1 MVLCGFPTYV
11 SKTLCKTYRRIQS
24 EVAAEWPLFKE
35 KWTIIVSGILFQ
47 FIHGFLT
54 RTAHFLH
61 APRPLLHDVGFELVP
76 EIGPEN
82 FFISEYLF
90 FAIFIP
96 CCIWTFHP
104 FVCTKK
110 QFYTVLLWCKVLTV
124 FVICQTLRVL
134 SFTATQL
141 PGPAPHCR
149 QGSPTAI
156 LKYTGLHD
164 VLHLNAMHGCGDLI
178 FSSHMTF
185 ILTVVITYSRY
196 GTNLFFKH
204 LSWLLSGVMSV
215 LIVASRKHY
224 TVDVVIAWYVV
235 PLVYFFVEHKLED
248 CVGPRDLLERSLCD
262 KVLPLHASPFHLSS
276 QVQTPFEARISKHHA
291 YNPVDQDFLAR
302 WTHGLKKVREV
313 IRFQADNLPDEGHEP
328 LKTKPVLGLEL
339 L

>member
-1 MVLCGFPTYV
+1 
-11 SKTLCKTYRRIQS
+11 
-24 EVAAEWPLFKE
+24 
-35 KWTIIVSGILFQ
+35 
-47 FIHGFLT
+47 
-54 RTAHFLH
+54 
-61 APRPLLHDVGFELVP
+61 
-76 EIGPEN
+76 
-82 FFISEYLF
+82 
-90 FAIFIP
+90 
-96 CCIWTFHP
+96 
-104 FVCTKK
+104 
-110 QFYTVLLWCKVLTV
+110 
-124 FVICQTLRVL
+124 L

>member
-1 MVLCGFPTYV
+1 MVLYGFP
-11 SKTLCKTYRRIQS
+11 SFASRTLFKLCRRIRL
-24 EVAAEWPLFKE
+24 EVAAEWSLFKE
-35 KWTIIVSGILFQ
+35 KWSIIASGILFQ
-47 FIHGFLT
+47 FVHGFLT

-61 APRPLLHDVGFELVP
+61 SPRPPLHDVGFEVVP
-76 EIGPEN
+76 EIGPEY

-90 FAIFIP
+90 FAIFVS

-110 QFYTVLLWCKVLTV
+110 QFYTVLVWCKILTV
-124 FVICQTLRVL
+124 FVMCQTFRVL

-141 PGPAPHCR
+141 PGPAHHCR

-156 LKYTGLHD
+156 LKYTGIQD
-164 VLHLNAMHGCGDLI
+164 VLYLNAMHGCGDLI

-215 LIVASRKHY
+215 LIIASRKHY

-235 PLVYFFVEHKLED
+235 PLVYYFVEHKLED
-248 CVGPRDLLERSLCD
+248 NVGPRDLLEHSLCD
-262 KVLPLHASPFHLSS
+262 KILPLHSSPFH
-276 QVQTPFEARISKHHA
+276 
-291 YNPVDQDFLAR
+291 
-302 WTHGLKKVREV
+302 
-313 IRFQADNLPDEGHEP
+313 
-328 LKTKPVLGLEL
+328 
-339 L
+339 